1 MRTAS
6 KFLILLYIM
15 SKKAKGSLQFS
26 SLEEAMHALRT
37 TVLDAEDFSHSEKL
51 LNSKELLHSGEFSYY
66 EKSDSEEPSNSK
78 EFLYYEKSNS
88 DEASNSSEEVYQD
101 IQTSGSKNATSGDTY
116 RVGFG
121 PSNRKEIVKATSK
134 VPALTQFLCLFEPY
148 SSMYGKVH

>member
-37 TVLDAEDFSHSEKL
+37 TVLDAEYFSHSEKL
-51 LNSKELLHSGEFSYY
+51 LNSKELLNSGEFSYY

-116 RVGFG
+116 RAGFG
-121 PSNRKEIVKATSK
+121 LNLQT
-134 VPALTQFLCLFEPY
+134 
-148 SSMYGKVH
+148 

>member
-6 KFLILLYIM
+6 KLLIMFCLM
-15 SKKAKGSLQFS
+15 SKKAKGSLKYS
-26 SLEEAMHALRT
+26 SLEEALHGIRA
-37 TVLDAEDFSHSEKL
+37 TVLGSEDFSHSEKL
-51 LNSKELLHSGEFSYY
+51 LKSGEFSYY

-116 RVGFG
+116 RAGFG
-121 PSNRKEIVKATSK
+121 PSNRKEKVKATSK